1 MDELTMTVKNEIKR
15 QYKSV
20 RQFSAAINIPQST
33 IISGLRKGIGGMAF
47 DTVVK
52 MCSALGI
59 KLSVNSG
66 IFMDKEKSELLEYFG
81 ELDDRGRYTVKAVCN
96 VELLRCRNVPVT
108 SFVAALDRIHSSSG
122 ASSDKNEAK

>member
-1 MDELTMTVKNEIKR
+1 MDELTMTVKSEIKR

-20 RQFSAAINIPQST
+20 RQFAAAIDIPQST

-47 DTVVK
+47 DTVLK
-52 MCSALGI
+52 MCSALGV

-66 IFMDKEKSELLEYFG
+66 VFMDKEKSELLEYFG
-81 ELDDRGRYTVKAVCN
+81 ELDDRGRYTVKSVCN

-108 SFVAALDRIHSSSG
+108 SMVAALDKIQNSSG
-122 ASSDKNEAK
+122 DKNEQI

>member
-15 QYKSV
+15 KYKSV
-20 RQFSAAINIPQST
+20 RQFSAAIGIPQST

-59 KLSVNSG
+59 KLSMNSG
-66 IFMDKEKSELLEYFG
+66 VFMDKEKSELLEYFG
-81 ELDDRGRYTVKAVCN
+81 ELDDRGRYTVRAVCN

-108 SFVAALDRIHSSSG
+108 SVVAALDKIQNSAG
-122 ASSDKNEAK
+122 EKNE

>member
-15 QYKSV
+15 KYKSV
-20 RQFSAAINIPQST
+20 RQFASVIDVPQST
-33 IISGLRKGIGGMAF
+33 IISGLRKGVGGMAF

-52 MCSALGI
+52 MCNSLGI

-66 IFMDKEKSELLEYFG
+66 IFMDKEKADLLETFS

-96 VELLRCRNVPVT
+96 VELLRCRNVSVA
-108 SFVAALDRIHSSSG
+108 SVVAALEKIHNSS
-122 ASSDKNEAK
+122 NEQ

>member
-1 MDELTMTVKNEIKR
+1 MNELTMTIKNEIKR
-15 QYKSV
+15 KYKSV
-20 RQFSAAINIPQST
+20 RQFAAAIDVPQST

-59 KLSVNSG
+59 KLSMNSG
-66 IFMDKEKSELLEYFG
+66 VFMDKEKSELLEYFG
-81 ELDDRGRYTVKAVCN
+81 ELDDRGRYTVRAVCN

-108 SFVAALDRIHSSSG
+108 SVVAALDKIQNSAG
-122 ASSDKNEAK
+122 DKNE

>member
-1 MDELTMTVKNEIKR
+1 MDELTMTVKSEIKR

-20 RQFSAAINIPQST
+20 RQFAAAIDIPQST

-47 DTVVK
+47 DTVLK
-52 MCSALGI
+52 MCSALGV

-66 IFMDKEKSELLEYFG
+66 VFMDKEKSELLEYFG
-81 ELDDRGRYTVKAVCN
+81 ELDDRGRYTIKSVCN

-108 SFVAALDRIHSSSG
+108 SMVAALDKIQNSSG
-122 ASSDKNEAK
+122 DKNEQI

>member
-1 MDELTMTVKNEIKR
+1 MDELAMTVKSEIKR

-20 RQFSAAINIPQST
+20 RQFAAAIDIPQST

-47 DTVVK
+47 DTVLK
-52 MCSALGI
+52 MCSALGV

-66 IFMDKEKSELLEYFG
+66 VFMDKEKSELLEYFG
-81 ELDDRGRYTVKAVCN
+81 ELDDRGRYTVKSVCN

-108 SFVAALDRIHSSSG
+108 SMVAALDKIQNSSG
-122 ASSDKNEAK
+122 DKNEQI